1 MPATETSHW
10 PRTVAYGTVFAIVGL
25 ETAALG
31 PTLPGL
37 AAQIG
42 VDLDQASLFFT
53 SHALGYLLGS
63 LAGGWF
69 YDRVAGHPVMAT
81 MLYSL
86 ALVLGLV
93 PLVPSLPLLAVVWL
107 AAGLAGGALDVGG
120 NTLLVW
126 LHGRRVGPY
135 MNAIHFFFGVG
146 SFLSP
151 LLVAL
156 ALSLWDGVGGAYWAL
171 ALVIVPAATWL
182 ARLPSPRRQHG
193 DRPVN
198 EGQAGPQPDARDQ
211 RRQIVA
217 LIALLLLLYVGAE
230 AAFGGWIYSYA
241 LATGLGGET
250 SAAYLNSAF
259 WGALTAGRLL
269 SIPVAARYR
278 PSRLLLADLC
288 GCLLSVG
295 LVLLWP
301 RSTPSLWLGTMG
313 LGLSMATI
321 FPTAITVAERRVGIT
336 GQITGWFLAASSV
349 GAMTLPW
356 LIGQLFESIGPQ
368 VTMAAILADLTLA
381 LGVFGALMLTSQRE
395 GYLENPPS
403 P

>member
-1 MPATETSHW
+1 MPATEPSHW
-10 PRTVAYGTVFAIVGL
+10 PRTVAYGAVFAIVGL

-53 SHALGYLLGS
+53 THALGYLVGS
-63 LAGGWF
+63 LVGGRL
-69 YDRVAGHPVMAT
+69 YDRVPGHPVMAA

-86 ALVLGLV
+86 AVILGLV
-93 PLVPSLPLLAVVWL
+93 PLVPSLPLLAVAWL
-107 AAGLAGGALDVGG
+107 IAGLAGGALDVGG

-135 MNAIHFFFGVG
+135 MNAIHFCFGVG

-156 ALSLWDGVGGAYWAL
+156 ALALWDGVSGAYWAL
-171 ALVIVPAATWL
+171 AVVIVPAATWL
-182 ARLPSPRRQHG
+182 ARLPSPRRQNRDGQPG
-193 DRPVN
+193 D
-198 EGQAGPQPDARDQ
+198 GQADLQANARDQ
-211 RRQIVA
+211 GHQIVA

-241 LATGLGGET
+241 LATGLSGET
-250 SAAYLNSAF
+250 AAAYLNSAF
-259 WGALTAGRLL
+259 WGALTVGRLL
-269 SIPVAARYR
+269 SIPLAARYR
-278 PSRLLLADLC
+278 PSRLLLADLA
-288 GCLLSVG
+288 GCLVSVG

-301 RSTPSLWLGTMG
+301 GSAVALWLGTMG

-321 FPTAITVAERRVGIT
+321 FPTAITLAERRVGIT

-381 LGVFGALMLTSQRE
+381 LGVFGALMFTSRRE
-395 GYLENPPS
+395 IG
-403 P
+403 